1 MAPRPHN
8 SGHHTIDSAF
18 YSQFDFQLF
27 NLLGVS
33 KENFTAFVV
42 QEC

>member
-27 NLLGVS
+27 NLLEFQ
-33 KENFTAFVV
+33 KKILAFVV